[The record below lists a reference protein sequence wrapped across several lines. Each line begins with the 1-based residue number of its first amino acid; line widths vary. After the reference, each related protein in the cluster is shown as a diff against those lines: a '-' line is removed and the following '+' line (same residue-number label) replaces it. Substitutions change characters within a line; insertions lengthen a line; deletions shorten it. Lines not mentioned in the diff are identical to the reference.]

1 MKKFMKVE
9 LREITKVFGP
19 VRANDNISYTF
30 QPGRIYAILGEN
42 GAGKSTLMKILS
54 GFQLQTSG
62 EILIDGRPADI
73 DSPNRAI
80 EYGIGMLYQDPQ
92 DFAPLTVLENYMFGR
107 GGDLLLSRREARQD
121 LLNRCKELGFA
132 LNPGATVESLT
143 VGERQQLEIA
153 RLLSLGVEVLILDE
167 PTTGIS
173 ADQRAQLFS
182 TLQDLA
188 HEDDMT
194 VLLVTHKFRDVE
206 ELCDELIVLRKG
218 ELVGSAGMPC
228 STDTMVEMMFGKRL
242 EGEPPPL
249 VEKGTEIL
257 SIEDLDVDARLFTID
272 DIDLD
277 IHEGEVIGL
286 AGLDGSGQVDFMR
299 TIAGLDR
306 PTLYDNIFSLRTL
319 VLLWIIFALLLNNSP
334 TVMWMMIGAVT
345 VLILVPMIYDFLIY
359 RVIKTGAVEYLGQQT
374 YGRGYRDL
382 LSKGMVFLPSGRLE
396 EGLVSG
402 LTVTQHFALSDRSWR
417 PWVNWFEAQTEAR
430 EGIETYDVRGRPGD
444 PIQALSGGNQQRV
457 ALAMLPERARV
468 LLLDNPT
475 RGLDVE
481 SARHIWALLLERR
494 EQGTS
499 IIFSS
504 PDLDEIL
511 DYSDRVLVFSSGKVT
526 LVDDPSHLTTA
537 RLGELIGGKS

>member
-1 MKKFMKVE
+1 MKVE
-9 LREITKVFGP
+9 LREITKLFGP
-19 VRANDNISYTF
+19 VRANDRISYTF
-30 QPGRIYAILGEN
+30 EPGRIYAILGEN

-54 GFQLQTSG
+54 GFQKQTSG
-62 EILIDGRPADI
+62 EILIDGKLADI

-80 EYGIGMLYQDPQ
+80 EFGIGMLYQDPQ

-107 GGDLLLSRREARQD
+107 GGGFVLSRRDAHRD
-121 LLNRCKELGFA
+121 LMERCKDLGFS
-132 LNPGATVESLT
+132 LNPNANVEALT

-153 RLLSLGVEVLILDE
+153 RLLSLGVKVLILDE

-173 ADQRAQLFS
+173 AEQREQLFS
-182 TLQDLA
+182 TLKELA
-188 HEDDMT
+188 QHEDMT

-206 ELCDELIVLRKG
+206 ELCDELLVLRKG
-218 ELVGSAGMPC
+218 ELVGSAEMPC
-228 STDTMVEMMFGKRL
+228 TTETMVEMMFGKRL
-242 EGEPPPL
+242 EGEPPPV
-249 VEKGTEIL
+249 VEKGDEVLAIR
-257 SIEDLDVDARLFTID
+257 DLGVDARLFSID

-277 IHEGEVIGL
+277 LHEGEVIGL

-299 TIAGLDR
+299 TVAGLNR
-306 PTLYDNIFSLRTL
+306 LSLYDSIFSLRTL
-319 VLLWIIFALLLNNSP
+319 VLLWLIFALLLNNSP

-345 VLILVPMIYDFLIY
+345 VLILVPLVYDLLVF
-359 RVIKTGAVEYLGQQT
+359 RVIKSGSVDYLGQRA

-382 LSKGMVFLPSGRLE
+382 MSKGMIFLPSGRLE

-402 LTVTQHFALSDRSWR
+402 LTVTQHFALSERGWR
-417 PWVNWFEAQTEAR
+417 PWVNWFEAQSTAKD
-430 EGIETYDVRGRPGD
+430 GIATYDVRGRPGD

-457 ALAMLPERARV
+457 ALAMLPENTQL

-481 SARHIWALLLERR
+481 SARHIWSLLLSRR
-494 EQGTS
+494 EQGTA

-526 LVDDPSHLTTA
+526 LVDDPSELTTA
-537 RLGELIGGKS
+537 RLGELIGGKT

>member
-1 MKKFMKVE
+1 MKVE
-9 LREITKVFGP
+9 LREITKIFGP
-19 VRANDNISYTF
+19 VRANDHISYTF
-30 QPGRIYAILGEN
+30 EPGRIYAILGEN

-54 GFQLQTSG
+54 GFQQPTSG
-62 EILIDGRPADI
+62 EILIDGQSANI

-107 GGDLLLSRREARQD
+107 GGGFILSRREARKD
-121 LLNRCKELGFA
+121 LLERCKELGFS
-132 LNPGATVESLT
+132 LNSGANVETLT

-173 ADQRAQLFS
+173 AEQREQLFS
-182 TLQDLA
+182 TLKELA
-188 HEDDMT
+188 HEEDMT

-206 ELCDELIVLRKG
+206 ELCNELIVLRKG
-218 ELVGSAGMPC
+218 ELVGSAEMPC
-228 STDTMVEMMFGKRL
+228 STEAMVEMMFGKRL
-242 EGEPPPL
+242 EGQPPP
-249 VEKGTEIL
+249 VVTKGDTVLTIK
-257 SIEDLDVDARLFTID
+257 DLDVDARLFSID
-272 DIDLD
+272 DIDLKLN
-277 IHEGEVIGL
+277 EGEVIGL

-299 TIAGLDR
+299 AIAGLNRPSMYDR
-306 PTLYDNIFSLRTL
+306 IFSLRTL

-345 VLILVPMIYDFLIY
+345 VLILVPMLYDFLVF
-359 RVIKTGAVEYLGQQT
+359 RVIKTGSVEYLGQRAL
-374 YGRGYRDL
+374 GRGYRDL

-402 LTVTQHFALSDRSWR
+402 LTVTQHFALSDRTWR
-417 PWVNWFEAQTEAR
+417 PWVNWFEALSRAR
-430 EGIETYDVRGRPGD
+430 DGITRFDVRGRPAD
-444 PIQALSGGNQQRV
+444 PIQSLSGGNQQRV
-457 ALAMLPERARV
+457 ALAMLPQEGRL

-481 SARHIWALLLERR
+481 SARRIWSLLLSRR
-494 EQGTS
+494 EQGTA

-504 PDLDEIL
+504 ADLDEIL